1 MTAGPFTLL
10 AAALDSREAY
20 DLIAA
25 SATEFQ
31 PPLDSIWKAVG
42 EFYTRDPEASEAGPA
57 EVVAFATRGVS
68 NPKRVA
74 AIRELVASM
83 ADAAVSIAN
92 VTTMLREAA
101 QEELAHKLATAVSAR
116 RPADEIQAL
125 IDQYQKACEPP
136 ESEEDRELSWD
147 GIVSRR
153 LDSGK
158 RIKVPIKSLN
168 DRLGGGLLPGHNV
181 TVFARTEAGKTAF
194 ALTLACGFAKQGHKV
209 LYVINEDPAPDLMV
223 RAIQM
228 AARKSREELA
238 AHPEQAEKAAL
249 AAGIG
254 NLYIREL
261 SPGTMAEIER
271 LVRKHEPSVLV
282 VDQMRNVIGAK
293 TDNFTQRLDAIAQGI
308 RAVGKRHGLVT
319 ISVTQAGDS
328 ARGKAVLDDGDI
340 DSSNTGIPGAADV
353 LIGIGMT
360 EQLESAGLRM
370 LSLCKNKASFVHGHF
385 TVRVDPQTGRMMS
398 HE

>member
-1 MTAGPFTLL
+1 MTAGPFALL
-10 AAALDSREAY
+10 AAALSDRNAY
-20 DLIAA
+20 ELVAA
-25 SATEFQ
+25 APPPF
-31 PPLDSIWKAVG
+31 PDPLDRVWAAVV
-42 EFYTRDPEASEAGPA
+42 EFYGRDSDAACA
-57 EVVAFATRGVS
+57 DADAILAFATRGMP
-68 NPKRVA
+68 NPKHVA
-74 AIRELVASM
+74 TVSELLSSM
-83 ADAAVSIAN
+83 ADAHVSVAN
-92 VTTMLREAA
+92 VVVMLREAA
-101 QEELAHKLATAVSAR
+101 QEELAHRLATAVSAR

-125 IDQYQKACEPP
+125 IDKYQAACAPP
-136 ESEEDRELSWD
+136 EAQEDIELAWE

-153 LDSGK
+153 LNSGQ
-158 RIKVPIKSLN
+158 RIRVPIKSLN

-194 ALTLACGFAKQGHKV
+194 ALTLACGFAKQGLRV

-238 AHPEQAEKAAL
+238 AHPEQAERSAL
-249 AAGIG
+249 AAGVG

-261 SPGTMAEIER
+261 CPGTLSEIER
-271 LVRKHEPSVLV
+271 LVRKYEPAVLV
-282 VDQMRNVIGAK
+282 VDQMRNVQGGK

-308 RAVGKRHGLVT
+308 RAIGKRHGLVT

-360 EQLESAGLRM
+360 EQLEAAGLRM

-385 TVRVDPQTGRMMS
+385 TVRVDPATGRMMT